1 MQALI
6 EKVGPTVTEDDNL
19 NGSSII
25 QDMLE
30 IKEFYSI
37 VSKRENVLKLAEYS
51 FTPSGT
57 DCQSS

>member
-6 EKVGPTVTEDDNL
+6 EKLGPSVTEDDNL

-30 IKEFYSI
+30 IKEFYGI
-37 VSKRENVLKLAEYS
+37 VSKRENVTKLVEYA
-51 FTPSGT
+51 FTPST
-57 DCQSS
+57 TECQSS